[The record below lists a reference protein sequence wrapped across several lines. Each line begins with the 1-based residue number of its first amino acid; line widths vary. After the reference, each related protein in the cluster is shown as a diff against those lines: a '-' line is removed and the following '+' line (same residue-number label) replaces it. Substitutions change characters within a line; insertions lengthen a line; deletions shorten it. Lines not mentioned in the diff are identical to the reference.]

1 MFNFMHTFSKDTNK
15 MFTINLDKRSMF
27 HLLKFNT

>member
-1 MFNFMHTFSKDTNK
+1 MHTLSKDTNK

-27 HLLKFNT
+27 HLLKINT